1 MNCHDGVSQAGRFI
15 NERSVLRTDVK
26 LDVSSGNISSRT
38 LKIPRGHFTKSRQQ
52 MMAEKEQEGKD
63 VIEKR
68 VEQRKERAGSGKRG
82 EKVKDESEE
91 QRGEKAS
98 TEKKMDRAKERVKKR
113 SGKRVDEKT
122 KEAGRK
128 GRTSETRR
136 VQNREEEAKSSS
148 LEKRKTKAG
157 QVEQDEEW
165 MDPRSFYLKYEPRE
179 VIGCG
184 VSSVVR
190 RCLEK
195 ATGREFAV
203 KIIDMAPE
211 KLSADQASY
220 VRIATHGEVD
230 ILRSVAG
237 HKNIISLKDFYE
249 SRTAIFLVFDLMK
262 RGELFDYLTEKVAL
276 SEKATRKVMY
286 SLLGV
291 VSFLHSYNIIHRD
304 LKPENILLDDPC
316 NNLPDDPGSICLSDF
331 GFACR
336 LDPGETLQELYGTPG
351 YLAPEMLACSLD
363 CSHPGYGKP
372 IDLWACGV
380 IMFTL
385 LAGSPPVWSPKQVKP
400 SLPRFPSL
408 QWDDK
413 SPAAKQLICGLLE
426 VDPSRRLPAEQALSH
441 PFFHPHRI
449 PTPLPRT
456 PRHRLRV
463 LQLVVLA
470 VVFLGGGP
478 SRARGPLTR
487 ETLARDP
494 YSIRCA
500 RRLLD
505 STAFSLYARWVRRG
519 QGHCRAAL
527 FENVPVHIR
536 QREKTTI

>member
-1 MNCHDGVSQAGRFI
+1 MKQQAIEHLPSSNHLSKQTNRQ
-15 NERSVLRTDVK
+15 RT
-26 LDVSSGNISSRT
+26 
-38 LKIPRGHFTKSRQQ
+38 
-52 MMAEKEQEGKD
+52 MAEKEHEGKE

-68 VEQRKERAGSGKRG
+68 VEQRKERAGSGKNV
-82 EKVKDESEE
+82 EKAKDETGER
-91 QRGEKAS
+91 RGEKAS
-98 TEKKMDRAKERVKKR
+98 TEKKVERVKKR
-113 SGKRVDEKT
+113 SGKRLGEKT
-122 KEAGRK
+122 KEAGHK
-128 GRTSETRR
+128 GRTSETRQ
-136 VQNREEEAKSSS
+136 VQNQEEVAKSSS
-148 LEKRKTKAG
+148 LEKRKTTAS

-184 VSSVVR
+184 MSSVVR

-203 KIIDMAPE
+203 KIIDIAPE
-211 KLSADQASY
+211 KFSADQALY
-220 VRIATHGEVD
+220 VRIATHGEVE

-237 HKNIISLKDFYE
+237 HQNIISLKDFYE

-276 SEKATRKVMY
+276 SEKATRKVMH

-291 VSFLHSYNIIHRD
+291 VSFLHSCNIIHRD

-316 NNLPDDPGSICLSDF
+316 NNFPDDPGSICLSDF

-363 CSHPGYGKP
+363 STHPGYGKP
-372 IDLWACGV
+372 IDVWACGV

-385 LAGSPPVWSPKQVKP
+385 LAGSPPVWSLKQVKP

-426 VDPSRRLPAEQALSH
+426 VDPSRRLLAEQALSH
-441 PFFHPHRI
+441 PFFHPHRM
-449 PTPLPRT
+449 PAPLPRT

-487 ETLARDP
+487 ESLARDP
-494 YSIRCA
+494 YSVRCA

-519 QGHCRAAL
+519 QGHGRAAL

-536 QREKTTI
+536 QKEKTTK